1 MVCSLFFFSVP
12 FASFC
17 SSFAILAFFCFSV
30 FILLLSCFYFCHFF
44 VFFRYLETFLLFC
57 FYFAI
62 FLFLFLSLFRFFV
75 TWKLFCF
82 CNLFFHSYLT
92 GHRSY
97 AVLITLCRLRLLP
110 QCCKCHICHFCFAM
124 PLINEVRSYRLTLHR
139 DVRMPMHRQKY
150 YNL

>member
-1 MVCSLFFFSVP
+1 MVCSLFFFL
-12 FASFC
+12 FLCSFC
-17 SSFAILAFFCFSV
+17 IF
-30 FILLLSCFYFCHFF
+30 LL
-44 VFFRYLETFLLFC
+44 FFRNFRIFLLFC
-57 FYFAI
+57 FYSAI
-62 FLFLFLSLFRFFV
+62 VLFLFLSLFRFCRYLETFLLLQFLFV
-75 TWKLFCF
+75 
-82 CNLFFHSYLT
+82 FHSYLT

>member
-1 MVCSLFFFSVP
+1 MVCIPFL

-17 SSFAILAFFCFSV
+17 FSFAFLELFGLF
-30 FILLLSCFYFCHFF
+30 CFYFAIVLFLF
-44 VFFRYLETFLLFC
+44 LSLFRFFRYLETFLLFC

-62 FLFLFLSLFRFFV
+62 VLFLFLSLFRFFV

>member
-1 MVCSLFFFSVP
+1 MLFPDNMDLRIAWFVLFSFFCSCVP

-17 SSFAILAFFCFSV
+17 CSFAILNFFCFSV

-44 VFFRYLETFLLFC
+44 IFCRYLETFLLLQ
-57 FYFAI
+57 
-62 FLFLFLSLFRFFV
+62 FLFV
-75 TWKLFCF
+75 
-82 CNLFFHSYLT
+82 FHSYLT

>member
-1 MVCSLFFFSVP
+1 MVCIPFL

-17 SSFAILAFFCFSV
+17 FSFAFLELFGLF
-30 FILLLSCFYFCHFF
+30 CFYFAIVLFLF
-44 VFFRYLETFLLFC
+44 LSLFRFFRYLETFLLFC
-57 FYFAI
+57 CYFAI
-62 FLFLFLSLFRFFV
+62 VLFFVVTFSFLFCRYLEIFLLLQF
-75 TWKLFCF
+75 LCA
-82 CNLFFHSYLT
+82 FHSYLT
-92 GHRSY
+92 GHLSY
-97 AVLITLCRLRLLP
+97 AVPITLCRLRLLP

>member
-17 SSFAILAFFCFSV
+17 CSFAILEFFCFSV

-44 VFFRYLETFLLFC
+44 IFCRYLETFLL
-57 FYFAI
+57 
-62 FLFLFLSLFRFFV
+62 LQSLFV
-75 TWKLFCF
+75 
-82 CNLFFHSYLT
+82 FHSYLT